1 MKYKYGDIVYF
12 KLDPDG
18 DDPLPLQILSFSD
31 KYKKY
36 QCFNIAYDWWNVT
49 GEALHIDLIA
59 EEDLDYYENINKA
72 YAEECKEWFNAMF
85 PPNTDTRYFN
95 VYDVSKEG
103 ERKVRGSVSR
113 RKEGQI
119 PVRK

>member
-1 MKYKYGDIVYF
+1 MKYKYGDIVYY
-12 KLDPDG
+12 KWDPDK
-18 DDPLPLQILSFSD
+18 DEPISLQILSFSE
-31 KYKKY
+31 KY
-36 QCFNIAYDWWNVT
+36 QKYLCVEPADCWQPT
-49 GEALHIDLIA
+49 GEGMCLDLIA

-72 YAEECKEWFNAMF
+72 DAEKCKKWFNAMF
-85 PPNTDTRYFN
+85 PPNLDTRYFN

-113 RKEGQI
+113 RKEGEV